1 MLVIHSR
8 LSLNMAAQTLEQV
21 LSRRRKMLQD
31 MAAGMKGELRQ
42 AFVKNAKLADS
53 GSRIL
58 SEALNWGQFSQPVGY
73 FNEDYNFL
81 TAVQQALGTKS
92 AVVQSCLRLPLDVKE
107 VSLSQLHLNA
117 NESCRVLVLAG
128 WLRTVPAATSI
139 DFRDVNLSTE
149 EAEMLAVEAARL
161 PKICSLNVLRNE
173 SMGKQ
178 GALALAKCL
187 SEGGC
192 DGVLRSLCGI
202 GAGAAATSLEVPRKD
217 IEPIDALIY
226 AAELMNTQW
235 NESLSNDQNQGRKFA
250 RLVRKGRVDG
260 SAGWYPLI
268 WAARVTATTRS
279 SRRCSTAACPWTRRS
294 RTSTTR
300 GSRR

>member
-1 MLVIHSR
+1 M
-8 LSLNMAAQTLEQV
+8 
-21 LSRRRKMLQD
+21 
-31 MAAGMKGELRQ
+31 
-42 AFVKNAKLADS
+42 
-53 GSRIL
+53 
-58 SEALNWGQFSQPVGY
+58 
-73 FNEDYNFL
+73 
-81 TAVQQALGTKS
+81 
-92 AVVQSCLRLPLDVKE
+92 
-107 VSLSQLHLNA
+107 
-117 NESCRVLVLAG
+117 
-128 WLRTVPAATSI
+128 PAATSI

-268 WAARVTATTRS
+268 WAARDGNNAIVQALLDSGVPVDQAEQDKHDAGFTPLMCATIKGHAKTVELLLERGVDGFGGCHFHFNASQRKHKRHPSGRRRTRVKIS
-279 SRRCSTAACPWTRRS
+279 
-294 RTSTTR
+294 
-300 GSRR
+300 G